1 MKLLSVLLLMMLSFG
16 CGGYGSGSG
25 MRPATTPNISTLSPD
40 SGNAGGGD
48 FVLTVNGTGFAGNSV
63 VYWNSASVSTTYVT
77 AQQLTAKILAA
88 DIATSGTASVYVNNP
103 GTGMYAMGVNSN
115 AVNFTIN

>member
-1 MKLLSVLLLMMLSFG
+1 
-16 CGGYGSGSG
+16 
-25 MRPATTPNISTLSPD
+25 
-40 SGNAGGGD
+40 
-48 FVLTVNGTGFAGNSV
+48 V